1 MNKTG
6 YIFHPQYLK
15 HDTQSHP
22 ENSGRLR
29 AIQDRIKSSEIY
41 PHLHFPEPR
50 CATDDELKKN
60 HDLDHINHVRNSC
73 QNGTQNL
80 DGDTVICSESWDA
93 AVLSA
98 GAGLTA
104 VDKII
109 SGELDNAFAAVR
121 PPGHHAEKDR
131 AMGFCLFNNVAI
143 AARYAIN
150 KHKLNRVC
158 IFDWD
163 VHHGNGTQHSFYSDP
178 SVYYSSIHQY
188 PFYPGTGDKI
198 ETGTGDGL
206 GTTLNFPLDAFSE
219 DSTYLDIIGNK
230 LIPKIQ
236 NFKPDLIII
245 SAGFDAHEDD
255 PLGQM
260 KISSDCYRK
269 MTSMILKLAEE
280 VCDGRLLSMLE
291 GGYNHEALADS
302 VLNHVD
308 TLLGLNGQA

>member
-50 CATDDELKKN
+50 FATDDELKKN

-93 AVLSA
+93 AILSA

-121 PPGHHAEKDR
+121 PPGHHAEKDH

-178 SVYYSSIHQY
+178 SVFYSSIHQY

-260 KISSDCYRK
+260 KVSSDCYRK
-269 MTSMILKLAEE
+269 MTSMILKLSEE

-291 GGYNHEALADS
+291 GGYNHKVLADS

-308 TLLGLNGQA
+308 ALLIGFR